1 MEANNDSSGLS
12 SYYNHPQLNLQT
24 PPPPPSTVAA
34 ASSAT
39 IPSPTN
45 GVVPN
50 STTNNSSVY
59 THTVPSAVSSPPE
72 NTKRKRG
79 RPRKYET
86 PEQAAAARKLYALAS
101 SSASKK
107 KRDQGL
113 AAPAPT
119 SSSYSSKKLQ
129 LAAFGNMGEGFTP
142 HIITVAAGEDVGQ
155 KIMMFMQQSKR
166 EICIISAS
174 GLVSNASLRQ
184 PATSGGSVS
193 YEGRFDILSLSGSY
207 IRAELG
213 GGRTGGLS
221 VCLSST
227 DGQII
232 GGGVGGPLTA
242 AGPIQVIVGTFI
254 INSKK
259 DTSGGGKG
267 DAASNKLPSAIGGA
281 SMSDLGIWS
290 PADSTHQTVGGS
302 QFMIQHQGMQ
312 LTPSHSMEWRNSSG
326 HGMQQSPEN
335 GDY

>member
-1 MEANNDSSGLS
+1 MEANNDNIGLS

-24 PPPPPSTVAA
+24 PPAPPPSTVA
-34 ASSAT
+34 SAT
-39 IPSPTN
+39 IPSATN

-50 STTNNSSVY
+50 STTNNSDVY
-59 THTVPSAVSSPPE
+59 THTGVPSTVSSPAE
-72 NTKRKRG
+72 NMKRKRG
-79 RPRKYET
+79 RPKKYET

-101 SSASKK
+101 SAASKK

-113 AAPAPT
+113 AALASTP
-119 SSSYSSKKLQ
+119 SSNSSKKLQ
-129 LAAFGNMGEGFTP
+129 LAACGNMDEGFTL
-142 HIITVAAGEDVGQ
+142 HIITVTAGEDVGQ

-207 IRAELG
+207 IRAERG

-232 GGGVGGPLTA
+232 GGGIGGPLTA
-242 AGPIQVIVGTFI
+242 AGPIQVIVGTFQI
-254 INSKK
+254 DSKK
-259 DTSGGGKG
+259 DTSGAGKG
-267 DAASNKLPSAIGGA
+267 DAASNKLSAIGGT
-281 SMSDLGIWS
+281 SVSDLGIWS
-290 PADSTHQTVGGS
+290 PADSTHQTVGGNP
-302 QFMIQHQGMQ
+302 FMIQHQGMQ
-312 LTPSHSMEWRNSSG
+312 LTPSHSMEWRNSTG